1 MAATKTVLLILAGP
15 AGVGKSTLCDRLV
28 AEVPGFERVI
38 TATTRPPRPNEV
50 NARDYHFLS
59 EPEFDA
65 RLAAHDFLEWAWVHR
80 KYRYGTLK
88 SAVLDQLPHS
98 SLVMNIDVQGVRSVR
113 AAAQAIPLLKER
125 LVTIFV
131 APDSLDVLRE
141 RLQGRGAVT
150 LRGTGAADA
159 QRRARA
165 GRAQFLRLRHPQ
177 PHQGTGF
184 PRAAGLLGTSS
195 GQAGLIGARRLARR
209 RSAGRTGWRRRTW
222 PRWISGRRAGG
233 ASYQSPD
240 ENTLSLRGAKRRSNP
255 DGSPRR
261 ASRTSR

>member
-28 AEVPGFERVI
+28 SEVPGFERAI

-50 NARDYHFLS
+50 NGRDYHFLS

-65 RLAAHDFLEWAWVHR
+65 RLAANDFLEWAWVHR

-88 SAVLDQLPHS
+88 SAVLDRLPHS
-98 SLVMNIDVQGVRSVR
+98 SLVMNIDVQGVRSIR

-150 LRGTGAADA
+150 PEELERRMHSAELELAERNSYDYVIHSRTKEQDFRALLDYWA
-159 QRRARA
+159 QARA
-165 GRAQFLRLRHPQ
+165 K
-177 PHQGTGF
+177 
-184 PRAAGLLGTSS
+184 
-195 GQAGLIGARRLARR
+195 LA
-209 RSAGRTGWRRRTW
+209 
-222 PRWISGRRAGG
+222 
-233 ASYQSPD
+233 
-240 ENTLSLRGAKRRSNP
+240 
-255 DGSPRR
+255 
-261 ASRTSR
+261 

>member
-28 AEVPGFERVI
+28 TEVPGFERAI

-50 NARDYHFLS
+50 NGRDYHFLS

-65 RLAAHDFLEWAWVHR
+65 RLAANDFLEWAWVHR

-88 SAVLDQLPHS
+88 SAVLDRLPHS
-98 SLVMNIDVQGVRSVR
+98 SLVMNIDVQGVRSIR

-150 LRGTGAADA
+150 PEELERRMHSAELELAERNSYDYVIHSRTKEQDFRALLDYWA
-159 QRRARA
+159 QARA
-165 GRAQFLRLRHPQ
+165 K
-177 PHQGTGF
+177 
-184 PRAAGLLGTSS
+184 
-195 GQAGLIGARRLARR
+195 LA
-209 RSAGRTGWRRRTW
+209 
-222 PRWISGRRAGG
+222 
-233 ASYQSPD
+233 
-240 ENTLSLRGAKRRSNP
+240 
-255 DGSPRR
+255 
-261 ASRTSR
+261 

>member
-1 MAATKTVLLILAGP
+1 MAATQTVLLILAGP

-28 AEVPGFERVI
+28 NEVPGFERII

-50 NARDYHFLS
+50 NGRDYHFLS

-88 SAVLDQLPHS
+88 SAVLDRLPRS

-113 AAAQAIPLLKER
+113 AAAQAIPLLKAR

-131 APDSLDVLRE
+131 APDSFDVLRE

-150 LRGTGAADA
+150 PEELERRMHSAELELAERNSYDYVIHSRTKEQDFRALLDYWA
-159 QRRARA
+159 Q
-165 GRAQFLRLRHPQ
+165 
-177 PHQGTGF
+177 
-184 PRAAGLLGTSS
+184 
-195 GQAGLIGARRLARR
+195 ARRKLP
-209 RSAGRTGWRRRTW
+209 TG
-222 PRWISGRRAGG
+222 
-233 ASYQSPD
+233 
-240 ENTLSLRGAKRRSNP
+240 
-255 DGSPRR
+255 
-261 ASRTSR
+261 